1 MGTSTSAENK
11 KVLWIVLSVTL
22 FIAVVLFVG
31 MFLFYPDAE
40 RGVADSGEAADDARV
55 GFDAI
60 EWVRTEQEPPGLEEP
75 AEEPEE
81 EDDMFVVIGEDEE
94 PAEPARESEPSPEAD
109 AGVEVESVPPPR
121 EPAPREDVKPAARP
135 AARTTAARAP
145 VEKPAEAKP
154 KPRTVRVS
162 DYWIQA
168 GSYKSQ
174 FRAQEARDNLQ
185 ETGITARIFSKT
197 VGGENYFRV
206 RIGPFADKQEAA
218 KFLAWVK
225 DRTGFEESYISVVY
239 RTETV
244 DP

>member
-31 MFLFYPDAE
+31 MFLFYPDGD
-40 RGVADSGEAADDARV
+40 RGVADAGEPAGEAGA

-60 EWVRTEQEPPGLEEP
+60 EWVRTGEEPPGLEEP
-75 AEEPEE
+75 AEKPED
-81 EDDMFVVIGEDEE
+81 DDMFVVIGEAERPDEPDRE
-94 PAEPARESEPSPEAD
+94 PEPSPAAEAE
-109 AGVEVESVPPPR
+109 AETV
-121 EPAPREDVKPAARP
+121 PAPRETPPREETKPTARP

-145 VEKPAEAKP
+145 AEKPAEAKP

-162 DYWIQA
+162 EYWIQA
-168 GSYKSQ
+168 GSYKSR
-174 FRAQEARDNLQ
+174 FRAEETRENLE

-206 RIGPFADKQEAA
+206 RIGPYQDKQEAA

>member
-1 MGTSTSAENK
+1 MGTSTSTENK

-31 MFLFYPDAE
+31 MFLFYPDAD
-40 RGVADSGEAADDARV
+40 RGVADTGEPAADAGA

-60 EWVRTEQEPPGLEEP
+60 EWVRTEDEPPGLEEP
-75 AEEPEE
+75 AEEAED

-94 PAEPARESEPSPEAD
+94 PVPEAEPSPAAD
-109 AGVEVESVPPPR
+109 AEVESVPAQRETALREEAKPPS
-121 EPAPREDVKPAARP
+121 RP

-145 VEKPAEAKP
+145 VEKPAEP
-154 KPRTVRVS
+154 KAEPRTVRIS
-162 DYWIQA
+162 EYWIQA

-174 FRAQEARDNLQ
+174 FRAQEARGNLQ

-218 KFLAWVK
+218 KFLTWVK